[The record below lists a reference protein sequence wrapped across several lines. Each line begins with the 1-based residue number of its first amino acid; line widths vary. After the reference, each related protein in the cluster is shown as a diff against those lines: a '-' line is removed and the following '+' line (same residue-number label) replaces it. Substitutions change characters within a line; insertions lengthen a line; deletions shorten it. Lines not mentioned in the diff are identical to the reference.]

1 METGSFETSRLGWQL
16 KTGRLRKA
24 VGNRRLKTGFE
35 TAFVYSQLEKEVK
48 DRKKKIS
55 YSVDK

>member
-1 METGSFETSRLGWQL
+1 M
-16 KTGRLRKA
+16 RKA
-24 VGNRRLKTGFE
+24 VGNRQLKTGFE
-35 TAFVYSQLEKEVK
+35 TAFEDRQLEKEVK